1 MSQLM
6 SVRRIAVALR
16 LMDSFTGQVP
26 TGANLWVAMADGALP
41 VRKPDGY
48 YIFWD
53 NGKRERTLM
62 VSGPGYE
69 PENICLDMEKLA
81 LRRQPTFCLWLK
93 PDSTYAYPAGT
104 WFEGIRIQ
112 PGTMREVLLK
122 QSSGCIRLAEA
133 YPMDSLEPRRV
144 HLLAPE
150 DMELENRRLYI
161 EDMGGDGEYCTVW
174 AAENRAMGIYLLEK
188 PLKRVYGP
196 YDSRIL
202 LTMVLRADNSG
213 CLSVPAG
220 CSLD

>member
-26 TGANLWVAMADGALP
+26 SGVKLSVSMADGALP
-41 VRKPDGY
+41 VMKPDGY

-53 NGKRERTLM
+53 NGKKERTLV

-69 PENICLDMEKLA
+69 TENIQLDMDELA
-81 LRRQPTFCLWLK
+81 RKRQPTFCLWLK
-93 PDSTYAYPAGT
+93 PDITYAYPAGT
-104 WFEGIRIQ
+104 WFEKIRSQ
-112 PGTMREVLLK
+112 PETMREVFLK
-122 QSSGCIRLAEA
+122 QSSGCIRLAKA
-133 YPMDSLEPRRV
+133 YPMDSLEPRRI

-161 EDMGGDGEYCTVW
+161 ENMSGEGEYCTVW
-174 AAENRAMGIYLLEK
+174 AAENRAMGIYWLSNPLE
-188 PLKRVYGP
+188 RVYGP
-196 YDSRIL
+196 YESRIM
-202 LTMVLRADNSG
+202 LTMVLRADRSG